1 MVGEEQ
7 KKGRL
12 KKLLNGKKEIPPV
25 EKEIVLSMPCVFF
38 FLILSLFTISFKN
51 LSQRMKN
58 KRHAKAFEGLF
69 FWKFVCLDVL
79 FSILQQMSK
88 KLTVSALI

>member
-1 MVGEEQ
+1 
-7 KKGRL
+7 
-12 KKLLNGKKEIPPV
+12 
-25 EKEIVLSMPCVFF
+25 
-38 FLILSLFTISFKN
+38 
-51 LSQRMKN
+51 MKN

-69 FWKFVCLDVL
+69 FLKFVCLDVL